1 MVGFWIEVDWIVEF
15 SVVIL
20 IVESILCI
28 LGNSDEIVESEL
40 VGEVLIKVVLEV
52 LDEVHVLLDEIVSS
66 YSWE

>member
-66 YSWE
+66 HSWE